1 MNNVTQSTATPVRG
15 GRALSIFRMALRIT
29 GALQI
34 ILGLI
39 LWIAE
44 ADGIIPVHV
53 FIGIIF
59 VLALWAVAFM
69 AARAGVSPAMVAL
82 TFIWGLIIPVLGIA
96 QVSIMPNAAHWV
108 IQVVHLLV
116 GIIGMGLGEQL
127 GARIRKSEPGAV
139 RG

>member
-1 MNNVTQSTATPVRG
+1 
-15 GRALSIFRMALRIT
+15 LSIFRMLLRIT

-39 LWIAE
+39 IWIAE

-53 FIGIIF
+53 FIGSVF

-96 QVSIMPNAAHWV
+96 QVNLMPNAAHWV

-116 GIIGMGLGEQL
+116 GMVGMGLGEQL
-127 GARIRKSEPGAV
+127 GARIRKMDTGAV